1 MEIVFVWIDWKIRN
15 LENAGFNLGSEYNY
29 ELELDETNRACKLT
43 SSRNE
48 NFIPD
53 FFKPFL
59 NISAI
64 VGKNASGKSSFID
77 TLYSDSLFSNNK
89 ESKCLI
95 LYKHGT
101 ELSYYI
107 NFDDNKSIQPQI
119 PSWISLASDEPNESN
134 SFEEKPPWRVFLND
148 RQITEM
154 ENSINTCVIKY
165 SSFIDLNSGLQ
176 GGYYNNGYIDIS
188 ANHLLYTDV
197 SEGLKDSFSNEPLS
211 NHKYNTTKQ
220 SVKFILEW
228 KDSKLYNFISI
239 PDNITIL
246 NTYTGRKSKL
256 KEEKIE
262 WPNHSGKEEVKKMYD
277 FVKKVLRPHITEF
290 INNNN
295 PTSPHHLDVF
305 IGAVVDSLAEALYSS
320 YRDFDAVE
328 VNFNCSENDLI
339 NLSPEEALVVFLKKQ
354 NIFDIKSVVDFIQ
367 EVRQSIDSADD
378 KNDEKAWKTNV
389 SDKTLN
395 LIEKQIAFKNAI
407 RIGERRVKLSNI
419 IDFDWRDMSS
429 GEKAYLNLFSRF
441 NYARG
446 LILDGLDGTTYHNN
460 AQLPD
465 IIYILIDEGEIGFHL
480 QWQKEYISKL
490 HNVLPEILKFEGHD
504 VKLQLIFTTHSPI
517 SLSDMPND
525 RVIYL
530 NEGEVLKERRKTFG
544 ANISDLFADSFFFQN
559 GLIGDF
565 ARNRIDETIEWLRNL
580 KNIEDY
586 EYHKTLIANID
597 EPTIQRKLAEMYS
610 DKMKDNL
617 AKEIE
622 RERINKM
629 KEEFE
634 SKYKEGL

>member
-1 MEIVFVWIDWKIRN
+1 MEIVFVWIDKFRN
-15 LENAGFNLGSEYNY
+15 LKNAGFNLGSEYNY
-29 ELELDETNRACKLT
+29 ELELDEINRACKLT
-43 SSRNE
+43 RTRNE

-77 TLYSDSLFSNNK
+77 TLYSDSLFLNNK

-107 NFDDNKSIQPQI
+107 NFDDNKSTQPPI
-119 PSWISLASDEPNESN
+119 PFWISLASDEPNESN
-134 SFEEKPPWRVFLND
+134 SIEKKPPWRVFLND
-148 RQITEM
+148 RQIAEM
-154 ENSINTCVIKY
+154 DNSINTCLIKY
-165 SSFIDLNSGLQ
+165 SSFIDLNSGLH

-197 SEGLKDSFSNEPLS
+197 SDGLKDSFGNEPL
-211 NHKYNTTKQ
+211 NNYKYSTTKQ

-228 KDSKLYNFISI
+228 KDSELYDIITI
-239 PDNITIL
+239 PDNITLI
-246 NTYTGRKSKL
+246 NTYKGRR
-256 KEEKIE
+256 KEEIE
-262 WPNHSGKEEVKKMYD
+262 VPNHSLKEKVKEMYD
-277 FVKKVLRPHITEF
+277 FAINVLRPHITEF

-295 PTSPHHLDVF
+295 PTSPHHFDVF
-305 IGAVVDSLAEALYSS
+305 IGSVVDSLAEALYLS

-339 NLSPEEALVVFLKKQ
+339 GLSPDEAVFVFLDKQ
-354 NIFDIKSVVDFIQ
+354 NVFDGNAVVDFIE
-367 EVRQSIDSADD
+367 EVRQSINSADD
-378 KNDEKAWKTNV
+378 KTKEEREWTTKV
-389 SDKTLN
+389 SDKTLE
-395 LIEKQIAFKNAI
+395 LIEIQKAFKNAI
-407 RIGERRVKLSNI
+407 LIGERSVKLSNI

-441 NYARG
+441 NYARE
-446 LILDGLDGTTYHNN
+446 LILDGLDDTTYHNN

-530 NEGEVLKERRKTFG
+530 KDGKVLKERRKTFG
-544 ANISDLFADSFFFQN
+544 ANISDLFADSFFFSN

-565 ARNRIDETIEWLRNL
+565 AINRINQTIEWLHNL
-580 KNIEDY
+580 KKIEDN
-586 EYHKTLIANID
+586 EYHRNLIANID
-597 EPTIQRKLAEMYS
+597 EPIIQRKLAEMYS

-622 RERINKM
+622 RERIIKM
-629 KEEFE
+629 KEDFK
-634 SKYKEGL
+634 SKYGEGL